1 MEKQGPGLLA
11 SDEELFARVWDRVT
25 AAAPSPLPGPE
36 PPTEVPAEP
45 EKARVCPVP
54 ETALVAATPVVV
66 AAPPVNATCAALQRW
81 TLRLLLDATECR
93 ALARRAGRYG
103 GELNELEREKRR
115 QAKSLAAEY
124 FLRTGVRY
132 WPETTARPL
141 PPLSLLPAL
150 RALYLAQRD
159 RETALRAQAAQE
171 EPELANRY
179 LALADASR
187 AAAHRLRALLE
198 SAW

>member
-11 SDEELFARVWDRVT
+11 SDEELFDRVWDRVT
-25 AAAPSPLPGPE
+25 AAAPPPAPWPE
-36 PPTEVPAEP
+36 QPAEVQVAP
-45 EKARVCPVP
+45 EGMQGCPAP
-54 ETALVAATPVVV
+54 ETALVAAAPTVVT
-66 AAPPVNATCAALQRW
+66 APPVNETCAALQRW
-81 TLRLLLDATECR
+81 TLRLLLDASECR
-93 ALARRAGRYG
+93 ALARRAGRHG
-103 GELNELEREKRR
+103 GELNALEVEKRR

-132 WPETTARPL
+132 WPEAAVRPL

-150 RALYLAQRD
+150 RALTLAQRD
-159 RETALRAQAAQE
+159 REAALRAQAAQE

>member
-25 AAAPSPLPGPE
+25 AAPPALRPE
-36 PPTEVPAEP
+36 PSAEVQGEP
-45 EKARVCPVP
+45 EGARACPAP
-54 ETALVAATPVVV
+54 ETALVP
-66 AAPPVNATCAALQRW
+66 AAPAVIPAPTANDTCAALQRW
-81 TLRLLLDATECR
+81 TLRLLLDASECR
-93 ALARRAGRYG
+93 ALAQRAGRQ
-103 GELNELEREKRR
+103 GEELRGLEREKRR
-115 QAKSLAAEY
+115 QARSLAAEY

-132 WPETTARPL
+132 WPEATARPL

-150 RALYLAQRD
+150 RLLYLAQRD

-171 EPELANRY
+171 DPELANRY
-179 LALADASR
+179 LALADAAR

-198 SAW
+198 TVW

>member
-25 AAAPSPLPGPE
+25 AAAPPPVPWPE
-36 PPTEVPAEP
+36 PPVEVPGEP
-45 EKARVCPVP
+45 VGVQVCPAP
-54 ETALVAATPVVV
+54 ETALVAAAPTVVT
-66 AAPPVNATCAALQRW
+66 APPVNVTCAALQRW
-81 TLRLLLDATECR
+81 TLRLLLDASECR

-103 GELNELEREKRR
+103 GELNELDREKRR

-132 WPETTARPL
+132 WPEAAVRPL

-150 RALYLAQRD
+150 RALCLAQRD
-159 RETALRAQAAQE
+159 REAALRAQAAQE

-187 AAAHRLRALLE
+187 AAAHRLRTLLE

>member
-25 AAAPSPLPGPE
+25 AATPRPE
-36 PPTEVPAEP
+36 PPAEVQAASEGVQ
-45 EKARVCPVP
+45 VCPAP
-54 ETALVAATPVVV
+54 ETALMAVAPTVVTTPSVDV
-66 AAPPVNATCAALQRW
+66 TCAALQRW
-81 TLRLLLDATECR
+81 TLRLLLDAAECR
-93 ALARRAGRYG
+93 ALARRAGRHG
-103 GELNELEREKRR
+103 GELNELDREKRR

-132 WPETTARPL
+132 WPEAAVRPL

-150 RALYLAQRD
+150 RTLYLAQRD